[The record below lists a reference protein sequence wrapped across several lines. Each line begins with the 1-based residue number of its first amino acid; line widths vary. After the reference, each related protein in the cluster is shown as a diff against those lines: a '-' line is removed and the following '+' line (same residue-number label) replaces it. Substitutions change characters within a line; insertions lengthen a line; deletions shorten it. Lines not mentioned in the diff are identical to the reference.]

1 MVKID
6 RNENPTFNYY
16 SDDIVKESLKKDFFK
31 RCYLCEE
38 VTRHFEVEHFYPQ
51 KHYQHLKNDYYNL
64 FYSCQK
70 CNKIKPKD
78 INTHSENEILNCCE
92 IDPAQYIKLKLNTKE
107 CRVEIE
113 PIQHEPNNEN
123 QIRET
128 IKLLNRI
135 YNGENST
142 SNSCEDLK
150 DDIKEKIEEFRKKLD
165 KYEKTKLKRVASE
178 EIVKEISN
186 ESSYITFKRWII
198 RENQALNEEFGQY
211 I

>member
-6 RNENPTFNYY
+6 RKENPTFKSY
-16 SDDIVKESLKKDFFK
+16 SEEIVKEALKKDFFK

-51 KHYQHLKNDYYNL
+51 KHYPNLENDYNNL
-64 FYSCQK
+64 FYACQK

-78 INTHSENEILNCCE
+78 INTNHENEIINCCD
-92 IDPAQYIKLKLNTKE
+92 IDPAEYIKLKLNAKE
-107 CRVEIE
+107 CKVEIE
-113 PIQHEPNNEN
+113 QIKDEPNNGN
-123 QIRET
+123 KVRET

-135 YNGENST
+135 YNGENSK

-165 KYEKTKLKRVASE
+165 KYETTKLKRVAFNEIIEDISE
-178 EIVKEISN
+178 KSA
-186 ESSYITFKRWII
+186 YITFKRWII
-198 RENQALNEEFGQY
+198 RDNQTLNSEFGKY
-211 I
+211 L